1 MDSEQLLVMLEQKDF
16 KNKLIKEL
24 NSDIDI
30 PFINEKTEKKVLEK
44 LYKVL
49 LKVLKEQIDK

>member
-16 KNKLIKEL
+16 KNNLIKEL
-24 NSDIDI
+24 NGDIDI

>member
-24 NSDIDI
+24 NDDIDI
-30 PFINEKTEKKVLEK
+30 PFINEETEKKVLEK

-49 LKVLKEQIDK
+49 LKVLKEQINK

>member
-24 NSDIDI
+24 NDDIDI
-30 PFINEKTEKKVLEK
+30 PFINEETEKKVLEK

>member
-24 NSDIDI
+24 NDDIDI
-30 PFINEKTEKKVLEK
+30 PFINEETEKKVLEK
-44 LYKVL
+44 LYNVL
-49 LKVLKEQIDK
+49 LKVLKEQINK

>member
-24 NSDIDI
+24 NGDIDI

-49 LKVLKEQIDK
+49 IKVLKEQIDK

>member
-16 KNKLIKEL
+16 KDKLIKEL

>member
-24 NSDIDI
+24 NDDIDI
-30 PFINEKTEKKVLEK
+30 PFINEETEKKVLEK

-49 LKVLKEQIDK
+49 LKVLKEQIYK